1 MSNDWDTVFNPFYF
15 VIARDTGNV
24 IRVIR
29 RDSRPANTRT
39 LIHRNAS
46 VAQRDRYADFYQS
59 GQNLVHASTV
69 LDDFANS
76 ELQT

>member
-1 MSNDWDTVFNPFYF
+1 MSHDWDTPMNPFYF

-24 IRVIR
+24 IRVIQ

-39 LIHRNAS
+39 LIHRSAS
-46 VAQRDRYADFYQS
+46 IWHRDRYADYFAS
-59 GQNLVHASTV
+59 GKNLVHASQV
-69 LDDFANS
+69 LNDFNSS